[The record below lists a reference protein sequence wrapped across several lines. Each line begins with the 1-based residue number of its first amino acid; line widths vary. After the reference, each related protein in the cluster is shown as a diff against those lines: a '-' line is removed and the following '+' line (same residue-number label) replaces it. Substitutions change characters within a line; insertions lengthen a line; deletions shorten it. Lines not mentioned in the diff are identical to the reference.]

1 MFQFRDRRLPIES
14 WIHSNR
20 EEAHK
25 SALTELKLSP
35 HPPTPNRDLI
45 FFNMWIK
52 LTNLLLT
59 FCWKNT
65 FVDGEF
71 NISSKL
77 KFSMVTL
84 HHPSRYSTTFLKPTI
99 NPTPCYH
106 IIRSSLFLN
115 MGNSMINEKFNLIIN
130 PYRFKRL
137 ACSPAV
143 YFLFS
148 LQLFLER
155 RGLI

>member
-1 MFQFRDRRLPIES
+1 
-14 WIHSNR
+14 
-20 EEAHK
+20 
-25 SALTELKLSP
+25 
-35 HPPTPNRDLI
+35 
-45 FFNMWIK
+45 MWIK

-59 FCWKNT
+59 FCWNKNP

-71 NISSKL
+71 NKSGKL

-84 HHPSRYSTTFLKPTI
+84 HRDPCRYSITFLKPTT

-106 IIRSSLFLN
+106 IIRSSLFFN

-130 PYRFKRL
+130 TYRFKRL

-148 LQLFLER
+148 LQLFLEC